1 MTMYEYVCI
10 LILYKYRSE
19 VTQYIHSDLADM
31 YIYMNFVR
39 QGLADSQILLYEAS
53 ILLVHLHMQLNIWK
67 FASLQGV
74 RNTGYKNVRVQL

>member
-1 MTMYEYVCI
+1 MLTLHI
-10 LILYKYRSE
+10 
-19 VTQYIHSDLADM
+19 

-67 FASLQGV
+67 FASLQGFEILGTKMYEY
-74 RNTGYKNVRVQL
+74 N